1 MIRAGRLKLLGP
13 VLVAVAALA
22 SATGHGGSLYD
33 ESTFKPLIADNKAFR
48 VGDLLTVQ
56 VFENSSAS
64 SSADTGTRRRNN
76 LNAQLSHAGG
86 KVADTGIGVNGDFD
100 GGGRTQRSSRLLITL
115 SVSVREVLANGDL
128 RVSGDQLLAVNSE
141 QQRVTVEGRVRPQD
155 VSEGN
160 LVQSTRLADARI
172 TYLGEGEVSERQQ
185 RAWWRRLLDLVG
197 M

>member
-1 MIRAGRLKLLGP
+1 M
-13 VLVAVAALA
+13 
-22 SATGHGGSLYD
+22 
-33 ESTFKPLIADNKAFR
+33 
-48 VGDLLTVQ
+48 
-56 VFENSSAS
+56 
-64 SSADTGTRRRNN
+64 
-76 LNAQLSHAGG
+76 
-86 KVADTGIGVNGDFD
+86 ADTGIGVNGDFD